1 MNPADLIMR
10 EDVLVDVR
18 AASKKR
24 VMAELAA
31 HAARRLGI
39 APDILLEALMRREE
53 LGSTGVGEGI
63 AIPHARLDQI
73 QRPYGIFARLRSGIA
88 FDAVDDQPVD
98 LIVLLLLPTVG
109 PGAQLNALACI
120 ARALRDTEIA
130 SALRKVRDPQD
141 AHDLLSRHHHQR

>member
-1 MNPADLIMR
+1 MKPADLIMP

-18 AASKKR
+18 AASKRR
-24 VMAELAA
+24 VLAELAA

-39 APDILLEALMRREE
+39 APDILLDALLRREE

-63 AIPHARLDQI
+63 AIPHARLDEI
-73 QRPYGIFARLRSGIA
+73 QRPYGIFARLRSGIE

-98 LIVLLLLPTVG
+98 LIVLLLLPTAG

-120 ARALRDTEIA
+120 SRTLRDPEIA
-130 SALRKVRDPQD
+130 SPLRKARDPQD
-141 AHDLLSRHHHQR
+141 AHDLLSRRHDRR